1 MEVDKGPAEGG
12 CISADQSPQAASTAG
27 AGAQDA
33 AENHGG
39 NDGNETNDPESD
51 PYGTEIKPESDD
63 EGLMEREERH
73 LRRLEAQEQEQNE
86 QHGNEQGGDVGN
98 ADDGTAPA
106 PAGNTLDGHTPDNDD
121 EEAEGYA
128 AILDPLHGYSC
139 PDPDYATANALPF
152 PTLVKRFDTLWS
164 QRKRLGNRQPRE
176 QLLEYLL
183 PRTLLDGHLAECSIY
198 PLLRLILPDCDV
210 ARGHLGMKEKSIAN
224 AWAAAMHLSKDSR
237 GHKKLVKFMDPQY
250 AGHTATGDLSLC
262 VKEVV
267 AERFNC
273 RGSKISVGQMNLL
286 LDELQQINS
295 GKTRGAASSAG
306 GAGSAAHAWR
316 TAGEDGTAESAQA
329 PGQGRQQQQAA
340 RAAEKQRQKK
350 TRAQRQAAWVEKLIK
365 LNLSVSDSLDLVW
378 FWRIC
383 PSGAYLGCLFAVLS
397 IDYPVSPHI
406 IIRCDSLLSHH
417 TTAP

>member
-1 MEVDKGPAEGG
+1 MEVDKGPAVGG
-12 CISADQSPQAASTAG
+12 GISADQPPPGAST

-33 AENHGG
+33 AENHVG
-39 NDGNETNDPESD
+39 NDGDETNDPESVD
-51 PYGTEIKPESDD
+51 PYGTEVKPESDD

-73 LRRLEAQEQEQNE
+73 LRRLEAEEQNE
-86 QHGNEQGGDVGN
+86 NGQDGNDGAENEQGGDVGD

-139 PDPDYATANALPF
+139 PEPDYATANALPF

-295 GKTRGAASSAG
+295 GKTRGG
-306 GAGSAAHAWR
+306 GGGGGGGEGSAAHAWR

-378 FWRIC
+378 VSLVWRIC
-383 PSGAYLGCLFAVLS
+383 PSGAYLACFVCGPL
-397 IDYPVSPHI
+397 D
-406 IIRCDSLLSHH
+406 
-417 TTAP
+417 

>member
-1 MEVDKGPAEGG
+1 MEVDEGSAAG
-12 CISADQSPQAASTAG
+12 GGGISADQPPQGAST

-33 AENHGG
+33 AENHV
-39 NDGNETNDPESD
+39 GNETTNPDPESD
-51 PYGTEIKPESDD
+51 PYGTEVKPESDD

-86 QHGNEQGGDVGN
+86 QHGNEQGGGDGN
-98 ADDGTAPA
+98 ADDGNGTA
-106 PAGNTLDGHTPDNDD
+106 PAGNTLDGHTNAAEDD
-121 EEAEGYA
+121 EEADGYA

-139 PDPDYATANALPF
+139 PEPDYAAANALPF

-183 PRTLLDGHLAECSIY
+183 PRTLLDEHLKECSLY

-273 RGSKISVGQMNLL
+273 KGSKISVGQMNTL

-295 GKTRGAASSAG
+295 GKTRGDG
-306 GAGSAAHAWR
+306 GGGGGGEGSAAHAWR
-316 TAGEDGTAESAQA
+316 TAGEDGTAESAPA
-329 PGQGRQQQQAA
+329 PGQGRQQQAAA

-350 TRAQRQAAWVEKLIK
+350 TKAQRQAAWVEKLIK
-365 LNLSVSDSLDLVW
+365 LNLSVSDRCVHQARIWLV
-378 FWRIC
+378 
-383 PSGAYLGCLFAVLS
+383 CLRSSRL
-397 IDYPVSPHI
+397 I
-406 IIRCDSLLSHH
+406 IPFRL
-417 TTAP
+417 T

>member
-1 MEVDKGPAEGG
+1 MEVDKGPAVGG
-12 CISADQSPQAASTAG
+12 GISADQPPQGAST

-33 AENHGG
+33 AENHV
-39 NDGNETNDPESD
+39 GNETNDPEPESD
-51 PYGTEIKPESDD
+51 PYGTEVKPESDD
-63 EGLMEREERH
+63 EGLMEREEWN
-73 LRRLEAQEQEQNE
+73 LRRLDEQERALE
-86 QHGNEQGGDVGN
+86 HGQGDGN
-98 ADDGTAPA
+98 ADDGNGTA
-106 PAGNTLDGHTPDNDD
+106 PAGNTLDGHTNAAEDD

-139 PDPDYATANALPF
+139 PEPDYAAANALPF
-152 PTLVKRFDTLWS
+152 PTLIKRFDTLWS

-183 PRTLLDGHLAECSIY
+183 PRTLLDEHLKECSLY

-273 RGSKISVGQMNLL
+273 KGSKISVGQMNVL

-295 GKTRGAASSAG
+295 GKTRGG
-306 GAGSAAHAWR
+306 EGSAAHAWR
-316 TAGEDGTAESAQA
+316 TAGEDGTAESAPA
-329 PGQGRQQQQAA
+329 PGQGRQQQAA
-340 RAAEKQRQKK
+340 VRAAEKQRQKK
-350 TRAQRQAAWVEKLIK
+350 TKAQRQAAWVEKLIK

-378 FWRIC
+378 YGLLWFGGCVHQARIW
-383 PSGAYLGCLFAVLS
+383 LVCLRSSRL
-397 IDYPVSPHI
+397 I
-406 IIRCDSLLSHH
+406 IPFRL
-417 TTAP
+417 T